1 MSSSQAAGLL
11 LTLALMAC
19 GAPPPTSAP
28 SQTTPSASAP
38 EDDALCPRHGVLQSL
53 CTKCEPAL
61 AVVFRNKGDWC
72 VEHELPESI
81 CPLCHPERGGRPA
94 LDVTRDEAPPDGI
107 EVRLASTIVAPAIGL
122 AVVPARPARAELEVE
137 AFARIDYDPAR
148 HARVSAPIPGTLSR
162 VLVADGQRVARG
174 EVLAH
179 LVSGE
184 LGDRQARIAGAK
196 ASVRLARQAVDRVA
210 RLTAQGAT
218 SPQALDDARAA
229 LVERQAE
236 LAATLAQVDA
246 LRGERAGPAAPD
258 TRDRD
263 VFALSSPIDGIV
275 LRFEARV
282 GIFVEPGQT
291 LFEVVDPTLVWA
303 ELEVPEADAHL
314 VADGQP
320 VSLRFDGFP
329 DSHWHGPLTALSP
342 EVDPHTRSVRA
353 RVVLDNGQRRLRKNL
368 WGRATITV
376 PRTARLPVLVPRG
389 SVQVARGAS
398 LVFVRRRGDL
408 YEGRRVEPGRSH
420 GDWIEVTGRL
430 DPGEEVVVDG
440 AYLLKTE
447 TLRDAIGAGCCD
459 HGPGVR

>member
-1 MSSSQAAGLL
+1 MTATLVSGLACALVL
-11 LTLALMAC
+11 LAC
-19 GAPPPTSAP
+19 GAPPPEGAP
-28 SQTTPSASAP
+28 SSPAP
-38 EDDALCPRHGVLQSL
+38 TAAAEDDALCPRHGVLQSL
-53 CTKCEPAL
+53 CTKCEPSL
-61 AVVFRNKGDWC
+61 AVVFQNKGDWC
-72 VEHELPESI
+72 AEHELPESI
-81 CPLCHPERGGRPA
+81 CPVCHPERGGRPA
-94 LDVTRDEAPPDGI
+94 LDVTHDEAPPDGI

-162 VLVADGQRVARG
+162 VLVADGRRVARG

-184 LGDRQARIAGAK
+184 LGDRQARIAGAR
-196 ASVRLARQAVDRVA
+196 ASVRLARQTVDRVA

-218 SPQALDDARAA
+218 STQALDDARAA

-246 LRGERAGPAAPD
+246 LRGERAHPAATD
-258 TRDRD
+258 TKNSD
-263 VFALSSPIDGIV
+263 VYALSSPIDGIV

-291 LFEVVDPTLVWA
+291 LFEVVDPTFVWA

-329 DSHWHGPLTALSP
+329 DSTWHGPLTALSP

-353 RVVLDNGQRRLRKNL
+353 RVVLDNAEQRLRKNL

-376 PRTARLPVLVPRG
+376 PRMARLPVLVPRG